1 MFDELAYREKDL
13 FKEFVM
19 NQTIT
24 QFFANIDF
32 VWVGIVACATIS
44 LLVFL
49 TLFSQAR
56 RQGYVVSESVKIGLI
71 ISSAVGYSMA
81 LVAFP
86 LYLFAPFKF
95 TFLWWQKSVINSGW
109 TIATITLLYIATEIA
124 ARVWFEKEKRTAVES
139 FNGKRTSASIHEG
152 MNWLPGLLP
161 LMVEV
166 FIYAFY
172 RVVLGYNAV
181 RSVDMSPIVFNETVV
196 VYTRDNKAVVLVLT
210 ATWRIVDAY
219 VYEDALDTNT
229 QTLPEQRRP
238 LIDAVKELT
247 AQALYNTAKELSFEE
262 VQDKKA
268 KNLMLGLH
276 SITQKVVH
284 GLKLQNISNRFV
296 RFENDAL
303 QELFQSIAG
312 SNMRSRDTN
321 AKRQEVKALF
331 DLMHKDDPSFTMRD
345 AERMWETFHKG
356 DRGNYGFSF
365 S

>member
-1 MFDELAYREKDL
+1 MFDELAYREKGL

-32 VWVGIVACATIS
+32 VWVGIVACATVS

-81 LVAFP
+81 LVALP

-109 TIATITLLYIATEIA
+109 TAVTITLLYIATEIV
-124 ARVWFEKEKRTAVES
+124 ARIWFEKEKRAAVES

-161 LMVEV
+161 LIVEV

-196 VYTRDNKAVVLVLT
+196 VYTRDNKAVVLALT
-210 ATWRIVDAY
+210 ATWRIIDPYA
-219 VYEDALDTNT
+219 YEDALDSTV
-229 QTLPEQRRP
+229 QTLTEQRKQ
-238 LIDAVKELT
+238 LVDAVKELT
-247 AQALYNTAKELSFEE
+247 AQALYKRAKQLLFEDIE
-262 VQDKKA
+262 DENA
-268 KNLMLGLH
+268 ENLMVELN
-276 SITQKVVH
+276 SITQKMVH
-284 GLKLQNISNRFV
+284 GLKLQRVSNRFV
-296 RFENDAL
+296 RFDNDAL

-312 SNMRSRDTN
+312 SKIRSSDTN
-321 AKRQEVKALF
+321 AKRREVKSLF
-331 DLMHKDDPSFTMRD
+331 DLMHKDDPSFTMKD
-345 AERMWETFHKG
+345 AERMWETFHKSE
-356 DRGNYGFSF
+356 RGNYRFSF